1 MSVIVTN
8 QPILEV
14 SLHSYKGLDSYKGLN
29 MSAFDISVV
38 DGEGLKFV
46 HGDSE

>member
-8 QPILEV
+8 QP
-14 SLHSYKGLDSYKGLN
+14 SLWVFMHSFKGLDSYKGLD

-38 DGEGLKFV
+38 DGEGFEFV